1 MKRLISNNSEPTVTA
16 GGDGVLHVVWTAL
29 GTTNTLGLRS

>member
-16 GGDGVLHVVWTAL
+16 GGGGVFHVVRTAL
-29 GTTNTLGLRS
+29 GMTNTLGLRS